1 MTTATGNL
9 SEDDIP
15 VIPDLDDM
23 QDDLLLNEMLEAPV
37 VSVNRVAT
45 YKELNS
51 ELLKQG
57 AFAALEDIDL
67 SILARCLQNES
78 ALHEPDDVWTW
89 EHLFTEVSA
98 EIHSDLP
105 KSTDIPT
112 TQFVNW
118 KTLRFR

>member
-15 VIPDLDDM
+15 VIPDLDDF
-23 QDDLLLNEMLEAPV
+23 QDNLLNDMVEAPV

-78 ALHEPDDVWTW
+78 ALHEPDDVWAW

-98 EIHSDLP
+98 DIHSDLP
-105 KSTDIPT
+105 KSTDMPPT
-112 TQFVNW
+112 QLVN
-118 KTLRFR
+118 

>member
-1 MTTATGNL
+1 MYLRERFGSPMANL

-15 VIPDLDDM
+15 VIPDLDDI
-23 QDDLLLNEMLEAPV
+23 QDDLLNEMAEAPV

-45 YKELNS
+45 YKELNT

-67 SILARCLQNES
+67 SILAKCLQNES
-78 ALHEPDDVWTW
+78 ALHEPDDVIWTW

-98 EIHSDLP
+98 EIHADLP

-112 TQFVNW
+112 TQFVN
-118 KTLRFR
+118 

>member
-1 MTTATGNL
+1 MTTTTGNL
-9 SEDDIP
+9 SEDEIP

-23 QDDLLLNEMLEAPV
+23 QDDLLLNEMVEAPV

-67 SILARCLQNES
+67 SILARC
-78 ALHEPDDVWTW
+78 
-89 EHLFTEVSA
+89 
-98 EIHSDLP
+98 
-105 KSTDIPT
+105 
-112 TQFVNW
+112 
-118 KTLRFR
+118 